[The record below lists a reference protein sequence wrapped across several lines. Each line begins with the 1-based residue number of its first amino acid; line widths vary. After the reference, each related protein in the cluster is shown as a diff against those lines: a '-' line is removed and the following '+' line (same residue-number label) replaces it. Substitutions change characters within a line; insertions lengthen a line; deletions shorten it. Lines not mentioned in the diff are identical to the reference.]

1 IGPLGTWYQVEFQT
15 KLQQAATLVTWA
27 ADWLKYLGKVLWVVA
42 DGAYAK
48 RVFLQAAQAAR
59 VVVVSRLRK
68 DAALWSLPA
77 APRPGGRRG
86 RGRPRKY
93 GKHKL
98 SLAKRAGHR
107 HGWQTLE

>member
-1 IGPLGTWYQVEFQT
+1 MRVWKLPEEVSSWVTALSQALHRRQAWRLLPLRAALYVRRKDIGPLGTWYQVEFQT

-68 DAALWSLPA
+68 DAA
-77 APRPGGRRG
+77 
-86 RGRPRKY
+86 
-93 GKHKL
+93 
-98 SLAKRAGHR
+98 
-107 HGWQTLE
+107 